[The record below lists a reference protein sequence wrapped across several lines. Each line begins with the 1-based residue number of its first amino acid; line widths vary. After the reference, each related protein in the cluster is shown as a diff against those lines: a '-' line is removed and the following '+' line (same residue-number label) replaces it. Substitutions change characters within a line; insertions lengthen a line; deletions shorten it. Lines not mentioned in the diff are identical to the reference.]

1 MLKLTVAVLA
11 VALAGSASAAG
22 WRSLRVDG
30 SSDASFAESVAAFK
44 EKLPLARRY
53 AFELAL
59 QDIWVQGARDAEAAQ
74 REYTTS
80 DYFRRLDGLGY
91 SEVVTLLDPTGDTEQ
106 ARRKVAYARVGR
118 YAGNAGSDS
127 MRANAGSDSM
137 RAELLKA
144 RTTEYRPPT
153 TGLNGQTERG
163 GRGQY

>member
-1 MLKLTVAVLA
+1 MLKLTAAVLA

-22 WRSLRVDG
+22 WRSLRIDG
-30 SSDASFAESVAAFK
+30 SSDASFADSVAAFK

-59 QDIWVQGARDAEAAQ
+59 QDIWVQGAEDAEAAQ

-106 ARRKVAYARVGR
+106 ARRKVAYERVGR
-118 YAGNAGSDS
+118 YAGGSDS
-127 MRANAGSDSM
+127 MRMRAEDSM